1 MLVRVKQIIDRGGSN
16 RALTR
21 LRVLLRS
28 NEFYLIPL
36 ALVIGVITGAI
47 VTLMSEAAQIAHVL
61 IYGIPIDVRLSANAY
76 VKPWVA
82 LTAPA
87 IGGLA
92 LGIMEWSRRRWKI
105 SRAVDPIEAN
115 ALRGGMLSLR
125 DSMVVSSQTLVSNGC
140 GASVGLEAGYTQ
152 IGSGA
157 ASLIGQFLHL
167 RRNDLRLIVGCG
179 SAGAIA
185 AAFGAPITGAFY
197 ACELIV
203 GVYSVA
209 SAAPILAA
217 SIAGAITAQW
227 LGGAPYSLEVLRVS
241 SVGVEQYLALL
252 VLALIAGAV
261 GIAVMRSSP
270 VFERVF
276 TQPWIPVWIR
286 PAIGGLCIG
295 GLAIITPQVLAAGHG
310 AMLLDLH
317 HEMAIGLIA
326 LVIALKVIACLIS
339 LGSGFRGGLFFAS
352 LFVGS
357 LIGKFFAAAVLL
369 LAPDLAVD
377 PQVSMLTGMATL
389 GVAIVGG
396 PLTMAFLVLEMTRSV
411 DVTAV
416 VLAAC
421 IVTSVCVRLM
431 FGHSFSTWRLHL
443 SGKTIRSAND
453 VGWLRNLTVERM
465 MRTDVGKVPSTTTV
479 AACRR
484 EFALGSSQAV
494 VLINNSDAYC
504 GLVQLPEL
512 FSGEL
517 DTIADEIQ
525 VIELAKYTNV
535 VLLPEMNVKSAMKM
549 FDDAEAEFLAVI
561 ESEDSRKVI
570 GVLSE
575 FLRSTSVRRGNRQ
588 SDTRGSRSFDLNG
601 DVKGRFSPILL
612 KRSFRPMNA
621 ISLTA
626 DAFRTER
633 FSIA

>member
-1 MLVRVKQIIDRGGSN
+1 LAVLGQIRNIFDRSSPN
-16 RALTR
+16 RAMTR
-21 LRVLLRS
+21 MRVLLRS

-36 ALVIGVITGAI
+36 ALVIGVLTSVI
-47 VTLMSEAAQIAHVL
+47 VTLMSEMAQIAHVL
-61 IYGIPIDVRLSANAY
+61 IYGIPIDVRLSANAF

-92 LGIMEWSRRRWKI
+92 LGIMEWYRRRWKI

-115 ALRGGMLSLR
+115 ALRGGLLSLR
-125 DSMVVSSQTLVSNGC
+125 DSMVVSSQTLISNGC

-152 IGSGA
+152 IGCGA

-179 SAGAIA
+179 AASAIA

-203 GVYSVA
+203 GVYSVG

-217 SIAGAITAQW
+217 SLAGAITAQW
-227 LGGAPYSLEVLRVS
+227 LGGAPYSLEVPRVGG
-241 SVGVEQYLALL
+241 VGVEQYLALV

-270 VFERVF
+270 VIERLF
-276 TQPWIPVWIR
+276 TRAWIPVWIR
-286 PAIGGLCIG
+286 PAIGGLCVG
-295 GLAIITPQVLAAGHG
+295 GMAIITPQVLAAGHG

-317 HEMAIGLIA
+317 QEIA
-326 LVIALKVIACLIS
+326 TGPIAMIIALKLMACLIS

-357 LIGKFFAAAVLL
+357 LIGKFYADILL
-369 LAPDLAVD
+369 WSAPDLAAD
-377 PQVSMLTGMATL
+377 PLVSMLTGMATL

-396 PLTMAFLVLEMTRSV
+396 PLTMAFLVLEMTRNV

-421 IVTSVCVRLM
+421 IVTSVCVRSL

-443 SGKTIRSAND
+443 RGETIRSAND

-465 MRTDVGKVPSTTTV
+465 MRTDVGKVSSTATI

-484 EFALGSSQAV
+484 EFALGSLQAV
-494 VLINNSDAYC
+494 VVVKDHDDYC
-504 GLVQLPEL
+504 GLVLLPEL
-512 FSGEL
+512 FSGDL

-525 VIELAKYTNV
+525 VVELAKYTDV
-535 VLLPEMNVKSAMKM
+535 VLLPQMNIKTAMKM
-549 FDDAEAEFLAVI
+549 FDDAEAEVLAVI
-561 ESEDSRKVI
+561 QSDSRKVI
-570 GVLSE
+570 GFLSE
-575 FLRSTSVRRGNRQ
+575 SFARRRYVEEI
-588 SDTRGSRSFDLNG
+588 DKATRGVLG
-601 DVKGRFSPILL
+601 
-612 KRSFRPMNA
+612 A
-621 ISLTA
+621 LT
-626 DAFRTER
+626 
-633 FSIA
+633 